1 MKIGDRIKTD
11 LGEVLVLDV
20 QKDYLILFSEKEK
33 KFIKAN
39 DYDKNSSNKYF
50 WQGGEY
56 YINFDDL
63 VKNL

>member
-1 MKIGDRIKTD
+1 MQIGQRIKTD
-11 LGEVLVLDV
+11 LGEVIVLDI
-20 QKDYLILFSEKEK
+20 KEKYLILFSEKEK

-56 YINFDDL
+56 YISLDDL